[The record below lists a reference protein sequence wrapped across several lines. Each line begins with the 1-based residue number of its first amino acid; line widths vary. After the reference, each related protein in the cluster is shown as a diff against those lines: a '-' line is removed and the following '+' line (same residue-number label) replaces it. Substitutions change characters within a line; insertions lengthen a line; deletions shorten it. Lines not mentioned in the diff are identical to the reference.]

1 MPTTGKVANHSVM
14 TSPVGG
20 QDRRLPVPGIAAK
33 DGSVSPHGSN
43 IRSES
48 AESGP
53 HRRLCVFT
61 RVPIPG
67 ATKTRLTPPLTPAQA
82 AALQRAMTEDLLE
95 RFARVFGADDRALDR
110 PEALSLEVRC
120 DGDPSAGA
128 LDIPAA
134 WTVIPQGSGDLGER
148 LTRAVRDARRDGVG
162 RLVIIGSDAPL
173 LPTAL
178 VEAAFSEL
186 EARDAVLAPAEDGG
200 YVLVAIA
207 VERLPETALDCLF
220 AGIPV
225 GHRSSSASHRRGRR
239 PRRPAVRRTGLP
251 LGRRP
256 SGRPAPP
263 PGRDR
268 HAGGGRASPPH
279 HSCPRRHGLLSFAVP
294 AASIDYVAMTFRIVF
309 TAVPTLAI
317 PVPNGEV
324 PSPFVPKLSSNV
336 ASLGAVLDG
345 TADPLGEAR
354 DV

>member
-1 MPTTGKVANHSVM
+1 M

-20 QDRRLPVPGIAAK
+20 QDRRLPVPRIATK

-61 RVPIPG
+61 RVPVPG
-67 ATKTRLTPPLTPAQA
+67 AAKTRLTPPLTPAQA
-82 AALQRAMTEDLLE
+82 ADLQRAMTEDLLE

-134 WTVIPQGSGDLGER
+134 WTVIPQGSGNLGER
-148 LTRAVRDARRDGVG
+148 LTRAARDARRDGVG

-186 EARDAVLAPAEDGG
+186 DDRDAVVAPAEDGG
-200 YVLVAIA
+200 YVLVAVA
-207 VERLPETALDCLF
+207 VERLPEAALGCLF
-220 AGIPV
+220 AGIPWGTGAV
-225 GHRSSSASHRRGRR
+225 RQATADAAGRAGLRFGELPSHWDVDRPEDLPRLAAAIRALDR
-239 PRRPAVRRTGLP
+239 TDLPRRTAAIVIE
-251 LGRRP
+251 
-256 SGRPAPP
+256 
-263 PGRDR
+263 D
-268 HAGGGRASPPH
+268 
-279 HSCPRRHGLLSFAVP
+279 VP
-294 AASIDYVAMTFRIVF
+294 
-309 TAVPTLAI
+309 
-317 PVPNGEV
+317 
-324 PSPFVPKLSSNV
+324 
-336 ASLGAVLDG
+336 
-345 TADPLGEAR
+345 
-354 DV
+354 